1 MPSRRSQLLL
11 DSAPIEYG
19 LLVTLDE
26 QGARMELCPDQHLVS
41 IHPHGHG
48 PASLRNPTLLSGGGS
63 GVRVF
68 GGDDEKLGKLVMKHG
83 SYKDTKELF
92 ALATISRELKQRR
105 QMCCQEA
112 ADDMQRRIPD
122 FRMVYMA
129 PQHLNQRPKE
139 YWLKFKAAVDA
150 LRIRQGGGGD
160 EESLHSSNGKRDEG
174 PLTDTTASTTTT
186 RDRSSSLVSIVSDS
200 SSSIERKKKEER
212 AIRLYQSPRMHR
224 HVVHVNGHSHAV
236 DVLLGSSV
244 PTQQEKNCYAL
255 RYGRPSEG
263 YSCLKAFVDELVA
276 LQKKRG
282 WKFTL
287 AQKTIGGTSP
297 KTAAS
302 HLAHGRL
309 HGALLDK
316 LIQEYCQVIRNL
328 QQLTLP
334 EDVHIVGRV
343 QAELD
348 RSDLFSRPA
357 DVSDLTD
364 AFVGFAIKKNWH
376 PETGRFYVL
385 RRMGEAFRKKRLHL
399 TKEEKIP
406 AKMLGVLLKQGTNM
420 QDVFCGAP
428 ARPTALESQGYK
440 LDTWRT
446 LLEEAMSFKSA
457 ATRDRIWNCGLSD
470 GGLHNLF
477 LSEDQMMYLFDMGE
491 PKLMPLPAFLTKFL
505 FSFFHTLGMVDN
517 ENGPGWVI
525 RFETVV
531 EGSLNKKT
539 YRARPTKETKQLL
552 PQAYNAFK
560 ITLDRLLEEFFDN
573 EQGVRKLL
581 VNYVTLQLLSDAAFC
596 LERWKIKG
604 GGRSRKSNHH
614 KHIEE
619 WLWRS
624 IWDIYVASD
633 LNSHK
638 RLKYLGVLNPT
649 WKKEGTSPA
658 GGEYR

>member
-1 MPSRRSQLLL
+1 
-11 DSAPIEYG
+11 
-19 LLVTLDE
+19 
-26 QGARMELCPDQHLVS
+26 MELCPDQHLIS

-48 PASLRNPTLLSGGGS
+48 PASLHNATLLSGGGS

-83 SYKDTKELF
+83 GYEDTKELF
-92 ALATISRELKQRR
+92 ALATISRELTRR
-105 QMCCQEA
+105 RLEGCAQEA
-112 ADDMQRRIPD
+112 ADDMQMRIPD
-122 FRMVYMA
+122 FRMVYIA

-139 YWLKFKAAVDA
+139 YWLKFKAAVDV
-150 LRIRQGGGGD
+150 LRIRGD
-160 EESLHSSNGKRDEG
+160 ESLHSGIQDEG

-186 RDRSSSLVSIVSDS
+186 TRERSNSKTNSLVSIISDS
-200 SSSIERKKKEER
+200 SSSERKKKEER
-212 AIRLYQSPRMHR
+212 AIRLYQSPRLHR
-224 HVVHVNGHSHAV
+224 RVVHVSGHSHAV

-244 PTQQEKNCYAL
+244 PTQQEENCFAL
-255 RYGRPSEG
+255 HYGNPSEG
-263 YSCLKAFVDELVA
+263 YTCLKAFVDELVA

-287 AQKTIGGTSP
+287 AQKTIGGASP

-309 HGALLDK
+309 HGDLLNK

-334 EDVHIVGRV
+334 DEVQVVERVH
-343 QAELD
+343 AELAK
-348 RSDLFSRPA
+348 STLFSRPA
-357 DVSDLTD
+357 DVSDVTD

-385 RRMGEAFRKKRLHL
+385 RRLGEAFRKKRLQL

-406 AKMLGVLLKQGTNM
+406 ARMLGVLLKQGTDM
-420 QDVFCGAP
+420 QDVFYGAP
-428 ARPTALESQGYK
+428 ACPTALETQGYK

-446 LLEEAMSFKSA
+446 LVEDATSFQSA

-517 ENGPGWVI
+517 ENGRGWVV

-531 EGSLNKKT
+531 EGSPKKKT
-539 YRARPTKETKQLL
+539 YRARPTKQTKQLL

-560 ITLDRLLEEFFDN
+560 ITMDRLLHEFFDN

-604 GGRSRKSNHH
+604 GGRSRNSNHH

-619 WLWRS
+619 WLWRA

-638 RLKYLGVLNPT
+638 RLTYLGVLNPT
-649 WKKEGTSPA
+649 WKKGETSLA
-658 GGEYR
+658 GGE